1 MPAVPPKSSSPT
13 APSDADVALL
23 SMVDATQAVIHFMPD
38 GTILQANANFLA
50 AVEYNAD
57 AVIGRHHRIFVDPAY
72 AASSDYARFWD
83 RLRSG
88 EVFTDQFPRITR
100 TGRKIWIQATY
111 APVFDDDRRVTRVVK
126 VATDVTARRNA
137 VEDVAEGLE
146 RLRDGDLTHR
156 LKVSDVP
163 DLSILAESY
172 NRMTEAWTVL
182 ISRVG
187 SVTRAVQ
194 DVSTEIRDAS
204 ENLSGRS
211 TSQASALGQTAAA
224 VEQLTHTVRDAA
236 TEAEQVDTI
245 VRRTRER
252 TEGSGELV
260 KNAIDAMGLI
270 QQSSAR
276 ISKIVKAIDAI
287 SVQTNLLALNAA
299 IEAARAGPSG
309 RGFAVVAQEVRALAQ
324 RSSESA
330 REINDLITESARH
343 VENGVNLVNRAG
355 KDLGS
360 VFEGVGELSHTV
372 GRISVGLV
380 AQATTLTQI
389 NDAITQLDRITQ
401 ENAEMAVESTNAAR
415 VLSGAS
421 ETLAK
426 EVAQFRTGAEQGKGR
441 NTLPRLMAA
450 Q

>member
-1 MPAVPPKSSSPT
+1 MTRKHTPQT
-13 APSDADVALL
+13 ALSDADVALL
-23 SMVDATQAVIHFMPD
+23 SMVDATQAVIHFTPD

-50 AVEYNAD
+50 ALEYDAA

-72 AASSDYARFWD
+72 AASSEYARFWD

-88 EVFTDQFPRITR
+88 EVFTDQFPRLTR

-111 APVFDDDRRVTRVVK
+111 APVFDDAGRVARVVK
-126 VATDVTARRNA
+126 VATDVTARREA
-137 VEDVAEGLE
+137 VEEVARGLE

-156 LKVSDVP
+156 LRVSDLP
-163 DLSILAESY
+163 DLAILAESY
-172 NRMTEAWTVL
+172 NRMTEDWTIL
-182 ISRVG
+182 IGRVG

-194 DVSTEIRDAS
+194 EVSAEIRDAS

-224 VEQLTHTVRDAA
+224 VEQLTETVRDAA
-236 TEAEQVDTI
+236 TEAGQADAI
-245 VRRTRER
+245 ARRTRDM
-252 TEGSGELV
+252 TEGSGVLV
-260 KNAIDAMGLI
+260 RNAIDAMGQI

-299 IEAARAGPSG
+299 IEAARAGSAG

-324 RSSESA
+324 RSSDSA
-330 REINDLITESARH
+330 REINDLIGESARH
-343 VENGVNLVNRAG
+343 VETGVDLVNRAG
-355 KDLGS
+355 KELGT
-360 VFEGVGELSHTV
+360 VFEGVGQLSDTV
-372 GRISVGLV
+372 GRISVGMV
-380 AQATTLTQI
+380 AQAATLTQI
-389 NDAITQLDRITQ
+389 NDAVAQLDRITQ

-415 VLSGAS
+415 ALSGSS
-421 ETLAK
+421 ETLAR
-426 EVAQFRTGAEQGKGR
+426 EVAQFRIGTDGGPGHGAA
-441 NTLPRLMAA
+441 PRLMAA